1 MHRGTSLRSP
11 PAHSAAYKKSQHT
24 ADGMVRKTREGSFG
38 GVIDYRIHDVA
49 GDGNCYYR
57 AVYNLLQE
65 SPAGQEVLNIV
76 GDDENAAI
84 HNIRDTLGKILRTEA
99 IPDALATIDNLCD
112 MAQAT
117 ADDQDLDLSE
127 MYPFVTDEV
136 CEVTGKRRYRR
147 VARMIEEMASEDP
160 MFASGLEI
168 HMIQTLLSA
177 TTPLPAPDLS
187 LLVISVEGSA
197 ASSKSRKPSV
207 ATTNKWKNDLLA
219 LLRNTTTRRVAVLLN
234 VNNLHYQY
242 LAFKGAEDD
251 DYHTVL
257 NRQKLRTLLE
267 MPDLSSLRISSS
279 ASAATASAAAAS
291 STAAAAPSSLPPPSA
306 SSSPSTASSSGRVTR
321 SQTRSSAKS
330 KGGAKRRQRR
340 LVFSVV

>member
-1 MHRGTSLRSP
+1 
-11 PAHSAAYKKSQHT
+11 
-24 ADGMVRKTREGSFG
+24 MVRKTREGSFG

-57 AVYNLLQE
+57 AVYNLLQQ

-76 GDDENAAI
+76 GDSEDAAI
-84 HNIRDTLGKILRTEA
+84 HNIRDTLGKMLRTEA
-99 IPDALATIDNLCD
+99 IPEALVTIDNLCD

-117 ADDQDLDLSE
+117 GDDLDLSE

-187 LLVISVEGSA
+187 LLVISVEGRA

-242 LAFKGAEDD
+242 LAFKGAEDA

-267 MPDLSSLRISSS
+267 MPDLSSLRISPAGPSSANAAGPSSAAAGPSSAAAGPSSANAAGPSPASPEASS
-279 ASAATASAAAAS
+279 AS
-291 STAAAAPSSLPPPSA
+291 P
-306 SSSPSTASSSGRVTR
+306 SSSGRVTR

-330 KGGAKRRQRR
+330 KGGAKRRRR
-340 LVFSVV
+340 LVFTVL

>member
-1 MHRGTSLRSP
+1 
-11 PAHSAAYKKSQHT
+11 
-24 ADGMVRKTREGSFG
+24 MVRKTREGSFG

-76 GDDENAAI
+76 GDNEDAAI
-84 HNIRDTLGKILRTEA
+84 HNIRDTLGKILRTEG

-117 ADDQDLDLSE
+117 ADLDLSE

-187 LLVISVEGSA
+187 LLVISVEGRA

-242 LAFKGAEDD
+242 LAFKGAEDA

-267 MPDLSSLRISSS
+267 MPDLSSLRISPAGPSSS
-279 ASAATASAAAAS
+279 AAGPSSAAAGPSSAAAAAGPS
-291 STAAAAPSSLPPPSA
+291 SANAAGPSSAAAGPSSASPEASSA
-306 SSSPSTASSSGRVTR
+306 SLSSSGRVTR

-330 KGGAKRRQRR
+330 KGGAKRRRR
-340 LVFSVV
+340 LVFTVL

>member
-1 MHRGTSLRSP
+1 
-11 PAHSAAYKKSQHT
+11 
-24 ADGMVRKTREGSFG
+24 MVRKTREGSFG

-76 GDDENAAI
+76 GDNEDAAI
-84 HNIRDTLGKILRTEA
+84 HNIRDTLGKILRTEG

-117 ADDQDLDLSE
+117 ADLDLSE

-187 LLVISVEGSA
+187 LLVISVEGRA

-242 LAFKGAEDD
+242 LAFKGAEDA

-267 MPDLSSLRISSS
+267 MPDLSSLRISPAGPSSANAAGPSSANAAGPSSAAAPGPSS
-279 ASAATASAAAAS
+279 ASPEAS
-291 STAAAAPSSLPPPSA
+291 SA
-306 SSSPSTASSSGRVTR
+306 SHSSSGRVTR

-330 KGGAKRRQRR
+330 KGGAKRRRR
-340 LVFSVV
+340 LVFTVL

>member
-1 MHRGTSLRSP
+1 
-11 PAHSAAYKKSQHT
+11 
-24 ADGMVRKTREGSFG
+24 MVRKTREGSFG

-76 GDDENAAI
+76 GDNEDAAI
-84 HNIRDTLGKILRTEA
+84 HNIRDTLGKILRTEG

-117 ADDQDLDLSE
+117 ADDPDLDLSE

-187 LLVISVEGSA
+187 LLVISVEGRA

-242 LAFKGAEDD
+242 LAFKGAEDA

-267 MPDLSSLRISSS
+267 MPDLSSLRISPAGPSSANAAGPSSAAAGPSS
-279 ASAATASAAAAS
+279 ASPEAS
-291 STAAAAPSSLPPPSA
+291 SA
-306 SSSPSTASSSGRVTR
+306 SHSSSGRVTR

-330 KGGAKRRQRR
+330 KGGAKRRRR
-340 LVFSVV
+340 LVFTVL

>member
-1 MHRGTSLRSP
+1 
-11 PAHSAAYKKSQHT
+11 
-24 ADGMVRKTREGSFG
+24 MVRKTREGSFG

-76 GDDENAAI
+76 GDNEDAAI
-84 HNIRDTLGKILRTEA
+84 HNIRDTLGKILRTEG

-117 ADDQDLDLSE
+117 ADDPDLDLSE

-187 LLVISVEGSA
+187 LLVISVEGRA

-242 LAFKGAEDD
+242 LAFKGAEDA

-267 MPDLSSLRISSS
+267 MPDLSSLRISPAGPSSANAGGPSSAAAGPSSANAAGPSS
-279 ASAATASAAAAS
+279 ASPEAS
-291 STAAAAPSSLPPPSA
+291 SA
-306 SSSPSTASSSGRVTR
+306 SHSSSGRVTR

-330 KGGAKRRQRR
+330 KGGAKRRRR
-340 LVFSVV
+340 LVFTVL